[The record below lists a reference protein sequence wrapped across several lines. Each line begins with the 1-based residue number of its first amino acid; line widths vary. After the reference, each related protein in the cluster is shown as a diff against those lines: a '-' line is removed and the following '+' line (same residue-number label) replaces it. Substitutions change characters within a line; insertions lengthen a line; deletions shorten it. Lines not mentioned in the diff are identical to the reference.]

1 MNWYSVLFLILAVPA
16 ILVGCEEQKAEA
28 PAVIRPLLS
37 VVVSPQAAYQLQFAG
52 SIEPRTKAELGFRV
66 FGRVIKRDV
75 GIGDIVKKGQVIAM
89 LDPLDLELSV
99 RSAKADLSNAEAQLR
114 NASMAERRQFQ
125 LLQVKSASQSDYD
138 NALLAKERADASV
151 SKAQAN
157 LAKAKEQLSYA
168 ELHAEFDGVITAVS
182 AEVGQVLSAGETAFI
197 EARPELRD
205 VVIDVPE
212 DEIFAITEGAAFDIS
227 LQLDPSIRATGT
239 VREIAPQSDAKT
251 RSRRIKISLTDPP
264 PPFRLGTIVTATAN
278 TDASPQIV
286 LPQSAILREGETTN
300 VWVVDANTKTVS
312 RRAVTINNKDK
323 TAAKVVIVSGLQ
335 PGERV
340 AIAGV
345 NSLQDGQQVRIDEEG
360 SL

>member
-1 MNWYSVLFLILAVPA
+1 MNGSGFLFLLLAVPA
-16 ILVGCEEQKAEA
+16 ILVGCEQQSTEA
-28 PAVIRPLLS
+28 PVAIRPLLS
-37 VVVSPQAAYQLQFAG
+37 VVISPQAANRLHFAG

-99 RSAKADLSNAEAQLR
+99 RSAKADLSSAEAQLR
-114 NASMAERRQFQ
+114 NATMAERRQFK
-125 LLQVKSASQSDYD
+125 LLQVNSASQSVYD
-138 NALLAKERADASV
+138 NALLARERAEASV
-151 SKAQAN
+151 AKAQAN
-157 LAKAKEQLSYA
+157 LAKAMEQLGYA
-168 ELHAEFDGVITAVS
+168 ELRAEFDGVITMVS

-212 DEIFAITEGAAFDIS
+212 DEIFAITEGAGFDIS
-227 LQLDPSIRATGT
+227 LQLDPSIRASGT

-251 RSRRIKISLTDPP
+251 HTRRIKISLTDPP
-264 PPFRLGTIVTATAN
+264 PFFRLGTIVTATAT
-278 TDASPQIV
+278 TDAKPQIV

-300 VWVVDANTKTVS
+300 VWVVDPNTKSVL
-312 RRAVTINNKDK
+312 RRVVTINNKDK
-323 TAAKVVIVSGLQ
+323 TAAKVVILSGLQ
-335 PGERV
+335 TGERV

-345 NSLQDGQQVRIDEEG
+345 HSLQDGQQVRIDEEG